1 MVEAVWHGVFMVL
14 GWSVNGRLVRQQY
27 APNHSSSPGIFSDF
41 LSGLNHGAIQFA
53 NKERPEC
60 INVTLLC
67 FHSLW
72 PGDFGKSLAGYSLP
86 HFAELKEQ
94 FSQKLKKIQ
103 SLSIQPTCW
112 SKGRWSFL
120 LHKTSSG
127 ASQRNSMAVFSNWS
141 RWGTFFLNME

>member
-94 FSQKLKKIQ
+94 FSQKLNKI
-103 SLSIQPTCW
+103 SHCLFNLRADRKAGEVFYSTKRLLELHSETAWRFSPTEVD
-112 SKGRWSFL
+112 GGL
-120 LHKTSSG
+120 
-127 ASQRNSMAVFSNWS
+127 
-141 RWGTFFLNME
+141 FF